1 LGTFLLPFIEG
12 RTSHGRFSPTSIFVS
27 SFIVAIILSIQTS
40 LLNLFGLI
48 GMILLVGTLAR
59 TRWRDVLS
67 LAARFEFVILFW
79 VILLPFFYGTITLLT
94 IPVPWGQLVAYQE
107 GFDLGLI
114 IGTRIFGIVTLFL
127 AALSH
132 MSLSEFI
139 GALKTLRIPTSVLG
153 SLLIMLRYIPLFL
166 EERNRMQ
173 EAQQLRGF
181 QRGKRWEQIKS
192 LGYLIGSI
200 IDRAMD
206 RSVAVYEAMTLR
218 GFGHGMFIVGVGPRR
233 SDLLLFLGLVILIFS
248 LFQQQIL
255 EVFLG

>member
-12 RTSHGRFSPTSIFVS
+12 RTSNGRFSPTSIFVS

-40 LLNLFGLI
+40 LLTLFGLI
-48 GMILLVGTLAR
+48 GMILLVGTIAR
-59 TRWRDVLS
+59 TRWRAVIS

-79 VILLPFFYGTITLLT
+79 VILLPFFYGTTPLLT
-94 IPVPWGQLVAYQE
+94 ISTPLGQLVAYQE
-107 GFDLGLI
+107 GLDLGLV

-139 GALKTLRIPTSVLG
+139 GALRTLRIPTSVLG

-181 QRGKRWEQIKS
+181 QGGKRQEQIKS

-206 RSVAVYEAMTLR
+206 RSVAVYESMTLR

-233 SDLLLFLGLVILIFS
+233 SDLLLFLGLSLLIFT

-255 EVFLG
+255 EVLLG